1 MKELR
6 LAGVN
11 DIDAAN
17 AWLPTFVAD
26 YNRRFGRTPRSDKD
40 LHRHLAPQDDLD
52 SSFTW
57 RVERTVSHALS
68 LQYDRVRFLLEP
80 SDLTRDLGGKRVTV
94 YDYPDGRMEIRHLGR
109 ALPYRTLTWSAA
121 STRAPSSRTSASSR
135 RWSFAAGCRP
145 NCRLSSGASPHLA
158 DQRSG
163 NTSSPSPPACSQAS
177 LPLRFRGLEQFDH
190 VPVEICRHTD
200 NRPAHRGVWRRLEV
214 TLPPARRIRA
224 ATAVGSVT

>member
-1 MKELR
+1 MNSTSTSFAPTFAGQGPAFERAHKTLQDRLVKELR

-80 SDLTRDLGGKRVTV
+80 SDLTRGPGGQAASRSTTT
-94 YDYPDGRMEIRHLGR
+94 PMGGWRSATWAAPFPT
-109 ALPYRTLTWSAA
+109 ALLTWSAA

-163 NTSSPSPPACSQAS
+163 NTSSPSP
-177 LPLRFRGLEQFDH
+177 
-190 VPVEICRHTD
+190 
-200 NRPAHRGVWRRLEV
+200 RR
-214 TLPPARRIRA
+214 ARRPIP
-224 ATAVGSVT
+224 SVQGP